1 MAASRIT
8 DAEVEMLEG
17 LIAAMTDP
25 TSSEAAASEA
35 DRQFH
40 LAIAR
45 IAGNPVVEHCVQL
58 IWRMRNELP
67 RVRQVYAN
75 VCHND
80 GDTRNDEHTAIL
92 DGLRLRDPGAAR
104 TAMRNHFQRLFE
116 SMLEATENEA
126 LAEIRRRTQQDR
138 ERFLAATAR

>member
-1 MAASRIT
+1 
-8 DAEVEMLEG
+8 
-17 LIAAMTDP
+17 
-25 TSSEAAASEA
+25 
-35 DRQFH
+35 
-40 LAIAR
+40 

-67 RVRQVYAN
+67 RVKQVYAN

-80 GDTRNDEHTAIL
+80 DDTRDEEHTRIL
-92 DGLRLRDPGAAR
+92 DALRQRDPAAAR
-104 TAMRNHFQRLFE
+104 SAMRNHFQRLFE

-138 ERFLAATAR
+138 ERFMAATGH